1 MRTIFNFVI
10 LCVAFLLA
18 SCSESPKTI
27 PYGSTVT
34 LTESVLKDKIKG
46 GWAGQTIGCTY
57 GGPTEFKY
65 KGALINDKAPIIW
78 YDDYIYDT
86 FIEDPGLFD
95 DVYMD
100 LTFVEIMD
108 KEGIDAPAE
117 SYANAFANADYKL
130 WHANQ
135 AARYNILHG
144 IMPPESGYW
153 MNNPHADDIDFQ
165 IEADFIGMICPGM
178 ANKSSQLADRV
189 GHIMN
194 YGDGWYGGVYF
205 GAMYALAFVCDDIDL
220 VVREALNVIP
230 EGTKYRNCI
239 EDVIKFHKMH
249 PQDWKQ
255 CWLEIGKR
263 HDYDVGCPE
272 GVFNGFNIDAVI
284 NSAYVVMGLLYGE
297 GDFFKTMDISTRC
310 GQDSDCNPSSALG
323 ILGVMYGYD
332 AIPEKYKPSMDKVTD
347 IDFAYT
353 SISLSKIYDINL
365 KLIADVIKDQQGS
378 VDGENYNIILQK
390 PAVVARE
397 QSFEGIIPTE
407 KRVLKKQFSDEL
419 TLKFEGSAVVVL
431 GQVTKVGFDNSGY
444 VAKLEAYIDGQK
456 VEDVIMPVDYIK
468 RKYDIF
474 YKYGL
479 KDGKHE
485 LRLKLLNPKRE
496 YVIEAKEMVVY
507 SNEKK

>member
-1 MRTIFNFVI
+1 MRKIIAMSALALI
-10 LCVAFLLA
+10 LAA
-18 SCSESPKTI
+18 SCCQESSVSL
-27 PYGSTVT
+27 PYGSTIT
-34 LTESVLKDKIKG
+34 IEKSVLQDKIKG

-108 KEGIDAPAE
+108 KEGVEAPAS

-135 AARYNILHG
+135 AARYNILNG

-153 MNNPHADDIDFQ
+153 ENNPHADDIDFQ

-178 ANKSSQLADRV
+178 PNKASALSDRV

-205 GAMYALAFVCDDIDL
+205 GALYSLAFVSSDIPF
-220 VVREALNVIP
+220 VVCEALKVIP
-230 EGTKYRNCI
+230 EGTKYRRCI
-239 EDVIKFHKMH
+239 EDVIKFHKKY
-249 PQDWKQ
+249 PNDWKQ
-255 CWLEIGKR
+255 CWLEIEKLHG
-263 HDYDVGCPE
+263 YDIGCPE

-310 GQDSDCNPSSALG
+310 GQDSDCNPASALG

-332 AIPEKYKPSMDKVTD
+332 AIPDEYKPSMDKITD

-353 SISLSKIYDINL
+353 SISLRKIYDINL
-365 KLIADVIKDQQGS
+365 RLIQDVILQQGGS
-378 VDGENYNIILQK
+378 VDGDLYNIVLQK
-390 PAVVARE
+390 PEEVRFE
-397 QSFEGIIPTE
+397 QSFSGIVPSE
-407 KRVLKKQFSDEL
+407 KRVLKKQFSDAL
-419 TLKFEGSAVVVL
+419 TLKFNGSAVVVL
-431 GQVTKVGFDNSGY
+431 GQVTKVSFDNSNY
-444 VAKLEAYIDGQK
+444 VAELEAYIDGQK
-456 VEDVIMPVDYIK
+456 VETYKMPVDYFK
-468 RKYDIF
+468 RKYDVF
-474 YKYGL
+474 FKYGL
-479 KDGKHE
+479 SDAPHE
-485 LRLKLLNPKRE
+485 LTLKLLNPKKE

-507 SNEKK
+507 SNEK